1 MLNRRELK
9 RAADALTRRFGL
21 REVTWEEIDGLYT
34 ERVPLPVVRESDI
47 VRVWID
53 RLYISYA
60 ERGGPVRYVY
70 ITRAHICEESRS
82 YALARRLR
90 KSGVALPEDVKS
102 EFRRALRYM
111 RAAQSDMHLYAAE
124 YVYGRS
130 I

>member
-90 KSGVALPEDVKS
+90 KSGICAPRSRICISTRRNMFTAGAS
-102 EFRRALRYM
+102 EVSAFIRA
-111 RAAQSDMHLYAAE
+111 
-124 YVYGRS
+124 
-130 I
+130 